1 MTSRKQAS
9 SFSDSDSDD
18 DDLPEEVS
26 TSAWGKET
34 FLSKKKEEQ
43 QAREEIKRLATERRK
58 NIAKKIRKRQEEAK
72 KNKAAKLKR
81 EEVERQRR
89 IANGEYDSEDDDHSD
104 AEEYGV
110 VEEKIDYTKPQMKEG
125 FYLQVLADDDD
136 GEIAGR
142 KSVEK
147 SALDFANRA
156 LYKNKNRVSTHL
168 SISAKRAG
176 KPAYHFNQ
184 KRTKRL
190 HNIRNTKRQKIV
202 GGK

>member
-58 NIAKKIRKRQEEAK
+58 HIADKIRKRQEDAK
-72 KNKAAKLKR
+72 KNKAAKLKK
-81 EEVERQRR
+81 EEAERQQR
-89 IANGEYDSEDDDHSD
+89 IANGEDDEEDDDHGD
-104 AEEYGV
+104 EQEYIVSKG
-110 VEEKIDYTKPQMKEG
+110 KSDYTKPQIKEG

-136 GEIAGR
+136 DEIAGR
-142 KSVEK
+142 KRVEK
-147 SALDFANRA
+147 SALDFANRV
-156 LYKNKNRVSTHL
+156 LYKNQNRISTHL
-168 SISAKRAG
+168 AISTKRAG

-184 KRTKRL
+184 KRSKRV
-190 HNIRNTKRQKIV
+190 HNIRNKKRQKIE
-202 GGK
+202 GGR

>member
-1 MTSRKQAS
+1 MVVEDRTVGVLPDLPRERLGP
-9 SFSDSDSDD
+9 DECCV

-125 FYLQVLADDDD
+125 FYLQVFV
-136 GEIAGR
+136 
-142 KSVEK
+142 K
-147 SALDFANRA
+147 
-156 LYKNKNRVSTHL
+156 Y
-168 SISAKRAG
+168 
-176 KPAYHFNQ
+176 
-184 KRTKRL
+184 
-190 HNIRNTKRQKIV
+190 
-202 GGK
+202 